1 MKEYIVAIE
10 DEFAKE
16 VAKQL
21 PVKAA
26 YEDTIQPAAR
36 QTGELAEDLL
46 KAIRLALFPVQLLAA
61 AQDRFRKFVKSAVDR
76 VPAEKRIP
84 PAAEIVGP
92 ILEGVRYEREG
103 GSIEQMFSELLSS
116 SIHSDRVADAHPA
129 LPLII
134 KQLSTDEAAI
144 LRTIASTPKRFE
156 IVVRFDILRELTW
169 SKIEKSEVPTDG
181 LVFPQNEAMYRD
193 HLERLGL
200 IRYDTLKPMQ
210 PIMENGRQTGGR
222 NCLTLKLTDFGA
234 TLMRASGMPPKQL

>member
-1 MKEYIVAIE
+1 M
-10 DEFAKE
+10 
-16 VAKQL
+16 
-21 PVKAA
+21 
-26 YEDTIQPAAR
+26 
-36 QTGELAEDLL
+36 
-46 KAIRLALFPVQLLAA
+46 
-61 AQDRFRKFVKSAVDR
+61 KSAVDR
-76 VPAEKRIP
+76 VPAEKRIS
-84 PAAEIVGP
+84 PAPEIVGP

-116 SIHSDRVADAHPA
+116 SMHSDRVADAHPA

-156 IVVRFDILRELTW
+156 IVMKFDILGELTW
-169 SKIEKSEVPTDG
+169 SKIERSEVPTDG
-181 LVFPQNEAMYRD
+181 LVFPQNEVMYRD

-222 NCLTLKLTDFGA
+222 NFLTLKLTDFGA
-234 TLMRASGMPPKQL
+234 TLMRASGIPPKQP